1 MNLSYIKKT
10 YCLSSELFIGNG
22 ILGVKLKSQFN
33 PHMTFIGVGSLFV
46 EARENCVEVFEFHQE
61 LFIKG
66 LLPKNMDITK
76 NLN

>member
-22 ILGVKLKSQFN
+22 ILGVKLKSPFDTG
-33 PHMTFIGVGSLFV
+33 MSFMGVGSLFY
-46 EARENCVEVFEFHQE
+46 EARENCVEVFEIHQE
-61 LFIKG
+61 LWRKG
-66 LLPKNMDITK
+66 LLPKSMDITK